1 MERRLTISAR
11 AVADV
16 VIPVGVL
23 VVLAVLFWIARGA
36 LIPFVLGIVIA
47 YAIAPAIRAVEG
59 RQVGGRRVSRTLA
72 IVLIY
77 GVALACIVGLVW
89 VILPPLLA
97 QIRQLIAASPGY
109 LTRVQTLYA
118 GIEGWYLSLDLN
130 PDLRREID
138 GWLGSASSAG
148 LDIAQDVGLGIAS
161 ATTRTI
167 GFVFGLLLV
176 PFWVFYVLRDQH
188 HLGTQILNLF
198 PTAWRL
204 TVRDLA
210 VIADRVLGSYL
221 RGQLTL
227 MVSIGL
233 AVLVAAFILGMTVS
247 PTVGRYALLLGVVA
261 GLTEA
266 IPIVGPILGGAVGVG
281 ISVVDGPSAI
291 LWTLAAYVA
300 IQQLEN
306 TLLVPKIMGDALEL
320 NPAILIIALA
330 VGSQIAGLTGA
341 VLAGPLT
348 ALAAVWIRYAQARLR
363 GEVDAGV
370 ITPGT
375 LHELRQRPDL
385 DQRNA

>member
-375 LHELRQRPDL
+375 LHELRQRPDMG
-385 DQRNA
+385 QRNA